1 MALTKLSTIAD
12 KATALAGTERIE
24 VLQGGATKYTDPA
37 QIVEISD
44 EFLQGIRQLGSVA
57 LGRTLSLGP
66 PSVTLTLIDGR
77 CQLVAC
83 FLKKPGT
90 VTGVKFIQLTQGNYT
105 ADNNNRIGLYTVSA
119 GVLTL
124 VASSANNGD
133 LWKGA
138 AGTITVPFDVPY
150 VATAGVYYVGYI
162 YNSSAQVTAPT
173 IAGTP
178 QVSVGG
184 LNMDLANSNMLAGY
198 KAGTDIVA
206 STTPMS
212 DFSANYIP
220 GFFLLY

>member
-1 MALTKLSTIAD
+1 MATKKISAMAPAATISGAD
-12 KATALAGTERIE
+12 TFPG
-24 VLQGGATKYTDPA
+24 VQGGANKLFTHELMMGDTD
-37 QIVEISD
+37 D
-44 EFLQGIRQLGSVA
+44 FLQGIRQLGSVA

-66 PSVTLTLIDGR
+66 PSVTIALIDGR

-138 AGTITVPFDVPY
+138 AGTITVPFNVPY

-162 YNSSAQVTAPT
+162 YNYSAQVTTPV
-173 IAGTP
+173 IAGTT

-184 LNMDLANSNMLAGY
+184 LNMDLANSNILAGY

-212 DFSANYIP
+212 DFAANYVP